1 MDLQPRS
8 PSLLTPNRSPTDS
21 PFPGRRSLP
30 QTPTQRLRRS
40 LPSTPRSASPR
51 PIPAQLAHLD
61 GVFPPASS
69 SGASSKASSCEASPR
84 QRSPRRR
91 QLASRRAPVA
101 MRDSGFVES
110 SSTQDAEEEDTMG
123 QLRSFD
129 MTKGGLIDRG
139 FQTRPPQPI
148 VPNLLARRAT
158 ECEESGQSRSIN
170 FLLNG
175 EEVQLEILLESALE
189 TSPFS
194 PHITMFMVVYS
205 VTSRESFTTAANLLY
220 RIFQHRKNTPVPVIL
235 VGNKMDLKRKK
246 LVGTI
251 EGRMLAKIYK
261 CAFVELSALMAMN
274 VDTMWKEILTQ
285 IRGVEADSRS
295 LLERLVDRGR
305 SIARSCEEIV
315 HRIRRGGDG
324 LSDLREMN
332 EPKEEDGQEKQVN
345 E

>member
-1 MDLQPRS
+1 
-8 PSLLTPNRSPTDS
+8 
-21 PFPGRRSLP
+21 
-30 QTPTQRLRRS
+30 
-40 LPSTPRSASPR
+40 
-51 PIPAQLAHLD
+51 
-61 GVFPPASS
+61 
-69 SGASSKASSCEASPR
+69 
-84 QRSPRRR
+84 
-91 QLASRRAPVA
+91 

-148 VPNLLARRAT
+148 VPNLLARRAESRRATCPEIWLFPETSKPLKRVVLRVYGSVCVGKKTLCSQIHHHAANATPESVNILST